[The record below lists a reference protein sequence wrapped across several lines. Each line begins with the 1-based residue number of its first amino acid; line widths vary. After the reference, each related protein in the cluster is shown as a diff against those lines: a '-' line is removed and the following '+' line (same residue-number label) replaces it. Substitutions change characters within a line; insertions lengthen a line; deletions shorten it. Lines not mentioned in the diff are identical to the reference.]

1 MYSYAPFQNRKLKLF
16 DDGNYLFECLIYIIN
31 VGRGFADVTVLG
43 YANLTTR
50 RLFSCTFHCD
60 VTITLLELT
69 DDKERK
75 KLPISIMV
83 FTTAALPY

>member
-1 MYSYAPFQNRKLKLF
+1 MGGVYAAAVDRCNWYETHQTA
-16 DDGNYLFECLIYIIN
+16 IN

-60 VTITLLELT
+60 VTIALIELT

-83 FTTAALPY
+83 FTTAALTY